1 MDTSL
6 VIDAVVIALLAA
18 TIFYAFRLER
28 RIANLRNTHTALA
41 DVIRELNTTAAR
53 AEASIRDLK
62 AAAATSGQALDDRI
76 KQARSIS
83 DELGFLLQSGDR
95 LGQRLEAARPQT
107 STAPRAPARGG
118 EALRALAGV
127 R

>member
-6 VIDAVVIALLAA
+6 VIDAVVIALLGA

-53 AEASIRDLK
+53 AEASIRELK
-62 AAAATSGQALDDRI
+62 AAATTSGQALDDRI
-76 KQARSIS
+76 KRARSIS
-83 DELGFLLQSGDR
+83 DELGLLLQSGDR
-95 LGQRLEAARPQT
+95 LGQRIEAARPQ
-107 STAPRAPARGG
+107 SSAAQRAPSRGG
-118 EALRALAGV
+118 EALRALAGI